1 MTEHLILRALL
12 GLVRAQLRQRDY
24 LTFGEATDL
33 ESVSKELRSALSQR
47 DQCSRAY
54 SESCEK

>member
-24 LTFGEATDL
+24 LTFGEVTDL
-33 ESVSKELRSALSQR
+33 ESVSKELQSALSP
-47 DQCSRAY
+47 
-54 SESCEK
+54 ENCEK